1 MKRWTVLVA
10 AVVLLLGG
18 CAAAEEDS
26 LGQILKQYEAMESC
40 SMEAVVRCEYEHE
53 SREYTLKCTYNV
65 NGESEVA
72 ILKPEALQG
81 LTIIFDGEERRV
93 TYKDLVLD
101 APSLGK
107 DGLSPADVLP
117 RLMDAVKQGWL
128 LEENGEQEDGEF
140 LRRITFETE
149 EKGVKQCWTVL
160 FDENTGVPC
169 CAEVSEEG
177 QLFFT
182 IEFTKFSFDDI
193 MTLSEE

>member
-1 MKRWTVLVA
+1 MKRWTVLVV

-18 CAAAEEDS
+18 CAAEDDS
-26 LGQILKQYEAMESC
+26 LGQILKQYETMGSC
-40 SMEAVVRCEYEHE
+40 SMEAVVRCEYAHE
-53 SREYTLKCTYNV
+53 SREYTLGCTYNV
-65 NGESEVA
+65 DGESEVT

-101 APSLGK
+101 APALGK
-107 DGLSPADVLP
+107 NRLSPADVLP

-140 LRRITFETE
+140 LRKITFETE

-160 FDENTGVPC
+160 FDEKTGVPC
-169 CAEVSEEG
+169 YAEVSEDG

-182 IEFTKFSFDDI
+182 IEFTKFSIDDI
-193 MTLSEE
+193 MTSPEE